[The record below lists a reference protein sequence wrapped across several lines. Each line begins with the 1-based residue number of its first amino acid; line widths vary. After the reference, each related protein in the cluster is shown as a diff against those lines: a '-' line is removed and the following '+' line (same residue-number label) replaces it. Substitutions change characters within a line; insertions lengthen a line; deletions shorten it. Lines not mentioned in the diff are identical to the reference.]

1 MSMTFRQLEALRLVL
16 ARGTTKHAAEGIGL
30 TQSAVSRLITQLE
43 RELGFQLFER
53 RHGRLRVT
61 PEGQLFYEA
70 AEKVLTGM
78 DQIKAMARDISTL
91 TYSSLRIV
99 ALPALGFGLLP
110 GALAALRQVYPQ
122 ARITIDLAPRE
133 RVEDGILHGR
143 HDLGE
148 ITLPSE
154 NVALQA
160 EPLCGADA
168 VCVLPKGH
176 RLAAAAVIEAT
187 DLEGEA
193 FISIEPSTL
202 FRFRT
207 DELFGRLGVRRVLQI
222 ETQSTIMICSLV
234 AQGLGVSLVH
244 PFIAAA
250 FAERLVIR
258 AFAPAIRFEYGVLW
272 PSGQPLSRIAQEFL
286 ELLRQS
292 VRDAPRADE

>member
-1 MSMTFRQLEALRLVL
+1 MVL
-16 ARGTTKHAAEGIGL
+16 ARGTTKDAAEALGL

-43 RELGFQLFER
+43 QELGFSLFER
-53 RHGRLRVT
+53 RHGRLQVT

-70 AEKVLTGM
+70 AAKVLTGM

-110 GALAALRQVYPQ
+110 GALEALRALYPR
-122 ARITIDLAPRE
+122 ARVSIGLAPRE
-133 RVEDGILHGR
+133 QVEDGILNGR
-143 HDLGE
+143 YDLGV

-154 NVALQA
+154 NVALQV
-160 EPLCGADA
+160 EPLCGADC

-176 RLAAAAVIEAT
+176 RLQGKAVIEAT

-207 DELFGRLGVRRVLQI
+207 DELFGRLGVRRALQI

-250 FAERLVIR
+250 FAERLAVKP
-258 AFAPAIRFEYGVLW
+258 FVPAIRFEYGVLW
-272 PSGQPLSRIAQEFL
+272 PSGQPLSRIAQAFL
-286 ELLRQS
+286 GTLRQS
-292 VRDAPRADE
+292 VSVGTSRS